1 MSRMH
6 TWSSSRNGLS
16 HEFTREVPTDID
28 ELDLIVG
35 LFGSTAR
42 MVWHAVSSATIA
54 VAPGCRDRLEDI
66 PAAEHYAANYVA
78 DGSKEVAYVKTTE
91 RSEVDEQD
99 FSESQM
105 AFVEAKFGKL
115 IVDDKS

>member
-6 TWSSSRNGLS
+6 TWSSSRNGIS
-16 HEFTREVPTDID
+16 HDFKREVPTDVD

-42 MVWHAVSSATIA
+42 MVWHAVTSATIA

-66 PAAEHYAANYVA
+66 PAAELYAAGYVA
-78 DGSKEVAYVKTTE
+78 DGSKETAYVKTVTRGE
-91 RSEVDEQD
+91 LDEQD

-105 AFVEAKFGKL
+105 ALIEEKFGKQ
-115 IVDDKS
+115 IVE